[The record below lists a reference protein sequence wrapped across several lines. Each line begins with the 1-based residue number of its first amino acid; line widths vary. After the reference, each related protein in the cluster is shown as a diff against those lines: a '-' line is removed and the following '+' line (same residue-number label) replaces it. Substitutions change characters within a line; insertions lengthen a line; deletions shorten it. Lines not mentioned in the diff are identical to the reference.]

1 MIRTLAGVLSVI
13 YIALYRTGISFDA
26 ILPWDLLAASVKYHL
41 LPSSV
46 SASPGSSRDSD
57 DDDDD
62 DVFITTEFQSI
73 RLNLLD

>member
-26 ILPWDLLAASVKYHL
+26 ILPWDLLAASVKYHS

-46 SASPGSSRDSD
+46 SASPGSSRDN
-57 DDDDD
+57 DDDD